1 MINERER
8 AELFK
13 LVQDLKEHIRDTAEF
28 ISGDEEDHFLD
39 ITEAMESY
47 IGIIEAEV

>member
-13 LVQDLKEHIRDTAEF
+13 LVQDLKEHVRETADF
-28 ISGDEEDHFLD
+28 VSVYEEDHFLD

-47 IGIIEAEV
+47 IGIIEVEV